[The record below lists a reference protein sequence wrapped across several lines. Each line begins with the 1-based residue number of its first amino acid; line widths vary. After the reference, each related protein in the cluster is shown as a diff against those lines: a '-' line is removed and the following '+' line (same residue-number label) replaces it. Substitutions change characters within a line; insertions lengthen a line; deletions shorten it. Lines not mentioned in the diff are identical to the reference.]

1 MADKIRKKY
10 WIDLRSQGPFLLKI
24 CSVWA
29 GGTLLLCGLLY
40 FLADEELG
48 RSFYSV
54 HMRLRNTWQILLP
67 AVLLSGG
74 ISFLLTIAATLFLAI
89 RQSHRLGGPIHK
101 FTTLFS
107 GLEAGSFATD
117 FHFRDGDLLF
127 DLGESYRTALQA
139 NRDRIRNVQELSRKA
154 QSSVHDLE
162 SKLLLYPLSSE
173 EKLLLVESTGLVAR
187 LHEASTSLDPGAA

>member
-1 MADKIRKKY
+1 MAYHPRKKY

-29 GGTLLLCGLLY
+29 GGTLLLCGLLH

-54 HMRLRNTWQILLP
+54 HLRLRNTWQILLP

-89 RQSHRLGGPIHK
+89 RQSHRLGGPIYK

-107 GLEAGSFATD
+107 NLEAGSFSTD
-117 FHFRDGDLLF
+117 FRFRDGDLLYN
-127 DLGESYRTALQA
+127 LGESYRAALQA

-154 QSSVHDLE
+154 QSSVRDLE
-162 SKLLLYPLSSE
+162 AKFLLYPLAPE
-173 EKLLLVESTGLVAR
+173 EKLLLVESTELVAR
-187 LHEASTSLDPGAA
+187 LHEASSSLDTGAA

>member
-1 MADKIRKKY
+1 MTDRMRKKY
-10 WIDLRSQGPFLLKI
+10 WIDFRSQGPFILKI

-54 HMRLRNTWQILLP
+54 HLRIRNTWRILLP

-74 ISFLLTIAATLFLAI
+74 ISFLLTIAATLFLSL
-89 RQSHRLGGPIHK
+89 RQSHRLGGPIYK

-107 GLEAGSFATD
+107 NLEAGSFSSD
-117 FHFRDGDLLF
+117 FRFRDGDLLYG
-127 DLGESYRTALQA
+127 LGESYRSALQA
-139 NRDRIRNVQELSRKA
+139 NRERIRNVQELSLKA
-154 QSSVHDLE
+154 QSSVRDLE
-162 SKLLLYPLSSE
+162 AKLILYPLSPE
-173 EKLLLVESTGLVAR
+173 EKLLLVEAAGLVGR
-187 LHEASTSLDPGAA
+187 LREASSSLDTATT